1 MARAHSAPSRASDG
15 GGHRYGLGLSL
26 FLIAPL
32 LILLIG
38 AFFYPVGRLL
48 MQSVLVPEPTAEN
61 YVRLVDEPLFRLIF
75 WRTVEIAVLC
85 TVLAAVLGYP
95 VAWLMT
101 RLGLYGRILVTA
113 CVMIPLWT
121 SVLARSYAW
130 VTLLQRRG
138 IINNLLIDSG
148 LISEPVRLLF
158 TQGAVVVAMTHVLLP
173 FMILP
178 IYSSL
183 RSIPEELT
191 HAARNLGAGPWRA
204 FAYVTLPL
212 SLPGVFA
219 GSLMVFILALGFY
232 VTPAIVGGPST
243 LMISTLIGQQ
253 MTILLNWPLAGALSC
268 VLLVAT
274 LALVVIF
281 RRFVVLGQR
290 GV

>member
-1 MARAHSAPSRASDG
+1 MAGAQAVLRIERDR
-15 GGHRYGLGLSL
+15 GGHRYGVGLSL
-26 FLIAPL
+26 FLVAPL
-32 LILLIG
+32 LVLLTG
-38 AFFYPVGRLL
+38 AFFYPIGRLL
-48 MQSVLVPEPTAEN
+48 LQSVFTPEPTAEN
-61 YVRLVDEPLFRLIF
+61 YAQLVNEPLFRLVF
-75 WRTVEIAVLC
+75 WRTFEIAALC

-101 RLGLYGRILVTA
+101 RLGSYGRMFATA

-148 LISEPVRLLF
+148 IISEPIQLLF
-158 TQGAVVVAMTHVLLP
+158 TQGAVIIAMTHVLLP

-183 RSIPEELT
+183 RSIPDELT
-191 HAARNLGAGPWRA
+191 RAARNLGAGRWRA

-243 LMISTLIGQQ
+243 LMLSTLIGQQ

-274 LALVVIF
+274 LALVVLF
-281 RRFVVLGQR
+281 RRFMVLGYR
-290 GV
+290 GA